1 MLQFRMAPNGGDNK
15 RRTAPARV
23 LTDEP
28 LPESAQRSRL
38 LIVDDHVIFR
48 LGLRALLNQESGL
61 EVCADA
67 GTADEALQRL
77 AEIPIDLVIT
87 DLALPGRSG
96 LNLLADLHQRFPRVK
111 SLVLSGLSG
120 DSYVRSSLAAG
131 ATGFALKSSSHA
143 ELLAAIR
150 SVCAGKRFLSEA
162 VSSRIVT
169 DFLDNTHSP
178 LRSVRTYLITPRERD
193 ILTRVASGQQN
204 RKIAIDLGVS
214 VWTVR
219 RYRQNL
225 KKKFALNN
233 AAAIT
238 AFAIGHGLVTAD
250 SVG

>member
-1 MLQFRMAPNGGDNK
+1 MAPSGGNN
-15 RRTAPARV
+15 RRTAPVRA
-23 LTDEP
+23 LADEP
-28 LPESAQRSRL
+28 LPQTPRRNRL

-48 LGLRALLNQESGL
+48 LGLRALLHQEHGL
-61 EVCADA
+61 EVCAHA

-77 AEIPIDLVIT
+77 AETTIDVVIT

-96 LNLLADLHQRFPRVK
+96 LNLLADLHQHFPHVK
-111 SLVLSGLSG
+111 SLVLTGLAS
-120 DSYVRSSLAAG
+120 DAYVRSSLAAG
-131 ATGFALKSSSHA
+131 ATGYTLKNSSHE
-143 ELLAAIR
+143 ELLLAIR
-150 SVCAGKRFLSEA
+150 SVCEGKRFLCEA

-169 DFLDNTHSP
+169 DFLDNAHLP
-178 LRSVRTYLITPRERD
+178 LRSVRTYLITTRERD

-204 RKIAIDLGVS
+204 RKIALDLGVS

-219 RYRQNL
+219 RYRQKL
-225 KKKFALNN
+225 KKKFALSN

>member
-1 MLQFRMAPNGGDNK
+1 MAQNGGGNR
-15 RRTAPARV
+15 RRTAPARA

-28 LPESAQRSRL
+28 LPQTAQCSRL

-48 LGLRALLNQESGL
+48 LGLRALLNQEPGL

-67 GTADEALQRL
+67 GTADEALQRMTET
-77 AEIPIDLVIT
+77 AIDLVIT

-96 LNLLADLHQRFPRVK
+96 LNLLADLRQRFPQVK
-111 SLVLSGLSG
+111 SLVLTGLGG
-120 DSYVRSSLAAG
+120 DSCVRSSLAAG
-131 ATGFALKSSSHA
+131 ATGYALKNSSHA

-150 SVCAGKRFLSEA
+150 SVCAGKRFLCEA

-169 DFLDNTHSP
+169 DFLDNAHLP

-204 RKIAIDLGVS
+204 RKIALDLGVS

-225 KKKFALNN
+225 RKKFALSN